1 VDGVEKL
8 NSSIAYVLG
17 FVGVMKRLAE
27 ESGGKQVSFPAD
39 KLGDLMAVVQDC
51 GHTIAAL
58 KDENI
63 KLKKELEQKNG

>member
-1 VDGVEKL
+1 MDGVEKL

-51 GHTIAAL
+51 RDTIAAL